1 MTLPGLSQL
10 QRSGRWIRSRF
21 VDNGLILG
29 YHRVSA
35 VDWDP
40 FSLAVSPEH
49 FAQHLDILRAHG
61 SPVPLA
67 ELVRSLDHGRIPRA
81 AAALTF
87 DDGYHDNLAIARPLL
102 ERHSVAATV
111 FVATDHHGSEFWWDT
126 LARLFAPGQP
136 LPATIRIAVGD
147 RLHTWTS
154 PPPRD
159 VIGRRRLLF
168 SVHRVLQ
175 VLSPPTIRTILD
187 GLSATLRPVFSQASR
202 ALTADEL
209 RELSRD
215 DLVDIGAHGETH
227 SLLAQLPAATQESE
241 IQRSKAVLE
250 RVLGRPIVGFSYP
263 YGSVSAT
270 TAEIVRRAGYA
281 FACASHTDVASAA
294 SHRFVLP
301 RFWIPDWDG
310 RTFSRWL
317 TRWLRR

>member
-1 MTLPGLSQL
+1 VSSQ
-10 QRSGRWIRSRF
+10 
-21 VDNGLILG
+21 
-29 YHRVSA
+29 
-35 VDWDP
+35 
-40 FSLAVSPEH
+40 
-49 FAQHLDILRAHG
+49 
-61 SPVPLA
+61 
-67 ELVRSLDHGRIPRA
+67 
-81 AAALTF
+81 T
-87 DDGYHDNLAIARPLL
+87 
-102 ERHSVAATV
+102 
-111 FVATDHHGSEFWWDT
+111 
-126 LARLFAPGQP
+126 
-136 LPATIRIAVGD
+136 
-147 RLHTWTS
+147 
-154 PPPRD
+154 
-159 VIGRRRLLF
+159 
-168 SVHRVLQ
+168 
-175 VLSPPTIRTILD
+175 
-187 GLSATLRPVFSQASR
+187 SR

-209 RELSRD
+209 SELSRD